1 MESWQRREGQEA
13 TRAEGGAVL
22 AVEEEEEEEKEGG
35 DSCRAAE
42 AGQPSTE
49 PGTAQPPGLLRQESA
64 GGLRVAEGLTLGVA
78 VVEGVTDAEG
88 V

>member
-13 TRAEGGAVL
+13 TRAEGGCA
-22 AVEEEEEEEKEGG
+22 EEEEGG
-35 DSCRAAE
+35 DSCRTAE

-49 PGTAQPPGLLRQESA
+49 PGTAQPPGLVRQESA

-78 VVEGVTDAEG
+78 VLEGFATAEG